1 MPKSRSL
8 QRSPPQ
14 IIQGITLRIFT
25 GRPKAAQQLGFVR
38 DKHEAL
44 LRWFQNLPIAIK
56 MEVAN
61 LPDVCPPPHIF
72 TLNAMYRTAWILL

>member
-1 MPKSRSL
+1 
-8 QRSPPQ
+8 
-14 IIQGITLRIFT
+14 LRIFT

-44 LRWFQNLPIAIK
+44 LRWFKNLPIAIK
-56 MEVAN
+56 MEVTN